1 MFGELKNLANMA
13 SLMQQAGGI
22 QEKVAA
28 AKERTSRLQ
37 VEGTAGG
44 DLVRVIVTGDLHVVS
59 VSMQQGIIESRDREM
74 IENLTKIATENA
86 IQKAKEA
93 AAREMSEIAGGMNIP
108 GLQEMIS
115 KMGIG

>member
-1 MFGELKNLANMA
+1 MFGGLKNLANMA

-22 QEKVAA
+22 QEKLAA
-28 AKERTSRLQ
+28 VKERTSRMQ

-74 IENLTKIATENA
+74 IENLTKIAMENA

-93 AAREMSEIAGGMNIP
+93 AAREMSDIAGGMNIP
-108 GLQEMIS
+108 GLQEAIT
-115 KMGIG
+115 KMGMG